1 MKVGKKV
8 KVTLITL
15 AAGALLISVPF
26 VLYLE
31 VLPRVVASPRA
42 LNFVEKTVK
51 KTTGLDL
58 NIERPYLETSLK
70 PVMGFNVKNVT
81 LTKNS
86 DKILDLQNF
95 GIKLTFSELLKKHVI
110 INELG
115 ADYIFADVNKLLEI
129 ADSGQKEEQKQ
140 PQKFDW
146 NIDFFSAKMFVKECF
161 FAFKDEP
168 DTFIR
173 LRGKDFE
180 INNQDVKNYI
190 HFKVFTEF
198 EKNNKKITIFSADR
212 NTIFIENNAL
222 FVKGFGFFI
231 NKSHVSIDAYADN
244 KKNHYLEVSTKN
256 FNIKDVIDIVES
268 NLIISNG
275 SALLSSLKDLSGS
288 FDSKVVLKDRKIDG
302 TVTLNSFSGVL
313 VPVNNLPFKLNSGIA
328 KINNKD
334 IIFED
339 IKGYYGKDK
348 VNSLKVYGG
357 IYDYFKTAKTNFTV
371 DTIATNEFAENY
383 LSKVVNYPF
392 SIVGKGGGT
401 RIIFDAPGDKMDLTV
416 LFKLAK
422 GDDILVDGLSLS
434 PTSYDRA
441 AKAVIHFQGDNINI
455 ETINYYIAETLQQG
469 SKVKPI
475 LTISGNIT
483 MAGIIKDMGFD
494 IPNPLP
500 SEFLN
505 LFVQQKVFKRGT
517 IAGNLHYVNTGKV
530 PKIQGDMEI
539 KGMRIPAQR
548 LFIKEASLKTDES
561 SINLSSKGR
570 YRRMAYEVSGN
581 IKNQLIF
588 PIIVNNINLKVDEID
603 IERILNSFNNQTAST
618 EVNKAEFAVTEDLDA
633 KTDEQLDNDET
644 APLLNPGLL
653 VIKRCILNVVKGS
666 YKDIN
671 FGNIFANMT
680 LDENCILRV
689 NSNKFDIAEGT
700 SSTKI
705 ECDLKKHLYYIRLG
719 IKDVNSDIMA
729 TSLLALKREIS
740 GKASGLI
747 ELNTDDSLRL
757 NGLIKFA
764 VVDGTIQK
772 IGLVEYILK
781 FASLFR
787 NPLAMISPSTFGDLV
802 NIPEGNFDKIN
813 GELHLKDNVV
823 ERINIKSQADQLS
836 AFIVGRFDLDTRDA
850 TLRIYTKMSNA
861 KKGFAGVLRNISLNS
876 LANRVPLSSRNDS
889 NYYSAELSQL
899 PEINADEKDC
909 QVFLTTVDGDVEH
922 NNFLSSLKRI
932 K

>member
-8 KVTLITL
+8 KVTLISLT
-15 AAGALLISVPF
+15 AGALLVSIPF
-26 VLYLE
+26 VLYLN
-31 VLPRVVASPRA
+31 VLPKVVASPKA
-42 LNFVEKTVK
+42 HAFVQKTVK
-51 KTTGLDL
+51 KSMGIDLD
-58 NIERPYLETSLK
+58 IENSTLETSLK
-70 PVMGFNVKNVT
+70 PVLGFKVGKIT
-81 LTKNS
+81 LSKEN
-86 DKILDLQNF
+86 DKIVDLENF
-95 GIKLTFSELLKKHVI
+95 GIKLTFSELFKKHII

-115 ADYIFADVNKLLEI
+115 ADYIFVDVNKLSTL
-129 ADSGQKEEQKQ
+129 AVPDKKEEKKNQN
-140 PQKFDW
+140 FDW
-146 NIDFFSAKMFVKECF
+146 NIDIFSAKMFVKDCLF
-161 FAFKDEP
+161 TFKAEP

-173 LRGKDFE
+173 FQGKDFE
-180 INNQDVKNYI
+180 INNQDKKNYI
-190 HFKVFTEF
+190 HFKLQTEF
-198 EKNNKKITIFSADR
+198 EKNNKKIYLVAADR
-212 NTIFIENNAL
+212 DCIFIEDNKIN
-222 FVKGFGFFI
+222 VKDFRFFI
-231 NKSHVSIDAYADN
+231 NRSKIVVNAYADN
-244 KKNHYLEVSTKN
+244 KKNYYLEAVTNN
-256 FNIKDVIDIVES
+256 FNIKDIIEILES
-268 NLIISNG
+268 NLIINNG
-275 SALLSSLKDLSGS
+275 STLLAGFKDLSGS
-288 FDSKVVLKDRKIDG
+288 FNSKVVIKDNKIDG
-302 TVTLNSFSGVL
+302 KITLNKFSCIL
-313 VPVNNLPFKLNSGIA
+313 IPLNNLRLNLNGGTAIV
-328 KINNKD
+328 NNKD
-334 IIFED
+334 IS
-339 IKGYYGKDK
+339 IKDVTGYYGKSSA
-348 VNSLKVYGG
+348 NSLKIYGG
-357 IYDYFKTAKTNFTV
+357 IYDYFKTAKTNFTI
-371 DTIATNEFAENY
+371 DTIATNEFAVNH
-383 LSKVVNYPF
+383 LSKVVGYPF

-401 RIIFDAPGDKMDLTV
+401 RIIFDALGDKMDLTV

-422 GDDILVDGLSLS
+422 GDDILVDGMSLS

-441 AKAVIHFQGDNINI
+441 AKAVMHFKGDNINI
-455 ETINYYIAETLQQG
+455 ETINYYIAQTIQKG

-475 LTISGNIT
+475 LTISGNVT
-483 MAGIIKDMGFD
+483 MAGVIKDMGFD

-517 IAGNLHYVNTGKV
+517 IAGNLHYVNTGNV
-530 PKIQGDMEI
+530 PKIQGDMKI
-539 KGMRIPAQR
+539 QGMRIPAQR
-548 LFIKEASLKTDES
+548 LFIKEATLKTDDS
-561 SINLSSKGR
+561 SIILSSNGR
-570 YRRMAYEVSGN
+570 YRRTAYEVSGN
-581 IKNQLIF
+581 IKNQLVF
-588 PIIVNNINLKVDEID
+588 PIIVNNINLKIDEID
-603 IERILNSFNNQTAST
+603 IERILNSFNSQTAST
-618 EVNKAEFAVTEDLDA
+618 QINKEEFAVTEDLDA

-671 FGNIFANMT
+671 FGNIFANLT

-689 NSNKFDIAEGT
+689 NSNRFDIAEGI
-700 SSTKI
+700 SSTKV
-705 ECDLKKHLYYIRLG
+705 ECDLKKHLYSIKLG

-747 ELNTDDSLRL
+747 ELNTDDSLKL

-772 IGLVEYILK
+772 IGLVEYVLK

-802 NIPEGNFDKIN
+802 NIPEGNFDKIT
-813 GELHLKDNVV
+813 GELYMKDNVV

-836 AFIVGRFDLDTRDA
+836 AFIVGRFDLETRDA

-861 KKGFAGVLRNISLNS
+861 KKGFAGALRNISLNS